1 MKFSKI
7 FHETMGNI
15 LPTNHEIH
23 ETHGFPGF
31 SIILNILGNVK
42 FREVYG
48 IDRPSIAEYVKFRE
62 FHDLGSEVIFVVPG
76 MYLDQI
82 Q

>member
-1 MKFSKI
+1 M
-7 FHETMGNI
+7 
-15 LPTNHEIH
+15 
-23 ETHGFPGF
+23 
-31 SIILNILGNVK
+31 K

-48 IDRPSIAEYVKFRE
+48 IDRPSIAENVKFRE